1 MVRSDKTLVT
11 KISSKTFPHCVIY
24 LQMSNREEDPSFSI
38 IFFFGGGLED
48 VEKWAVT
55 EVLVA
60 HRTV

>member
-24 LQMSNREEDPSFSI
+24 LHMSNGEEEPSFSN
-38 IFFFGGGLED
+38 IFLGLGD

>member
-1 MVRSDKTLVT
+1 MVKSDKTLVT

-24 LQMSNREEDPSFSI
+24 LHMSNREEELSFSI
-38 IFFFGGGLED
+38 IFLGVGG
-48 VEKWAVT
+48 VKKWAVT